1 MKIAN
6 FEHWPEKSKKFNE
19 SSKLWTLTRKN
30 QLFCKKPKKQKKG
43 GSFKDNST
51 KTPTAESQT
60 QCINIFIIPKKKKKN
75 ANKTQLLPIILK
87 TAHKAKGML
96 GLA

>member
-30 QLFCKKPKKQKKG
+30 QLFCNKPKKQKKG

-60 QCINIFIIPKKKKKN
+60 QCINI
-75 ANKTQLLPIILK
+75 L
-87 TAHKAKGML
+87 
-96 GLA
+96 

>member
-1 MKIAN
+1 MNIDQK
-6 FEHWPEKSKKFNE
+6 KSIFLQQTQK
-19 SSKLWTLTRKN
+19 T
-30 QLFCKKPKKQKKG
+30 KKG

-87 TAHKAKGML
+87 TAQKAKGMF

>member
-1 MKIAN
+1 MNIDQK
-6 FEHWPEKSKKFNE
+6 KSTFLQQTQK
-19 SSKLWTLTRKN
+19 T
-30 QLFCKKPKKQKKG
+30 KKG

-87 TAHKAKGML
+87 TAQKAKGML